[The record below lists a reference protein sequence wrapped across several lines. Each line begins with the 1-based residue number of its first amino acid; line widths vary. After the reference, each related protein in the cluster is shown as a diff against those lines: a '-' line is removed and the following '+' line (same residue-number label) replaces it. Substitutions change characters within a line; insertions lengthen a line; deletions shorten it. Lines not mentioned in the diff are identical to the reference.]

1 MADFYI
7 TWPSSH
13 VRGSPGIN
21 VGHGAY
27 HPGLAE
33 YRLVASREV
42 SLRLCLFTQSVEER
56 QGNQHHGPEASAQHR
71 SWEWTIRELAV
82 WDWVGAAGGP
92 GK

>member
-33 YRLVASREV
+33 CRLVASREV
-42 SLRLCLFTQSVEER
+42 SLRLCLFTRVLRKGRETSTMAR
-56 QGNQHHGPEASAQHR
+56 RLRLNTGHGNG
-71 SWEWTIRELAV
+71 L
-82 WDWVGAAGGP
+82 
-92 GK
+92 